1 MKGFASK
8 YFGILTLNND
18 KCDFKVFLVFIWY
31 FQFVQKHSCIQLKGH
46 QCVIRHPII
55 PQSRPGIP
63 FLGSCSVHNV
73 HTDYP
78 FSSLTRSKKGHR
90 DLSLKYTVGLSGSNV
105 PPAVHKEMYY
115 EAGSEISDIPEN
127 HP

>member
-1 MKGFASK
+1 MCYKAS
-8 YFGILTLNND
+8 NNTP
-18 KCDFKVFLVFIWY
+18 KSTRY
-31 FQFVQKHSCIQLKGH
+31 S
-46 QCVIRHPII
+46 
-55 PQSRPGIP
+55 